1 MQLSV
6 MYAKP
11 EIVGLV
17 SAFWPYLGT
26 GADARWASMV
36 LSAIDLLSFS
46 CLFFSI

>member
-1 MQLSV
+1 MQVSLFDAS
-6 MYAKP
+6 P
-11 EIVGLV
+11 EIVKHCQ
-17 SAFWPYLGT
+17 PYLGT